1 MDINSKIS
9 QSIES
14 NYHTA
19 ICKKEN
25 LWFCKSLICCVVHC
39 LATFLMPGPPWQ
51 ILSKSWLLAPPL
63 IQNCCYCEADGT
75 KVVDHPL
82 SRWGSKEW
90 SELRCTSRL
99 VSWEFHLKFNGF
111 GFYFMYAIKYISKH
125 YCLIPVKCHLP
136 IGITKYFRPRYLKR

>member
-1 MDINSKIS
+1 MTGKLSKKFHGLALVHFQKYWLLMNINSKIS

-14 NYHTA
+14 NYHKA

-25 LWFCKSLICCVVHC
+25 LWFCKSLIMICFVVHC

-63 IQNCCYCEADGT
+63 IQNCCYCEADVT

-99 VSWEFHLKFNGF
+99 VSWEFHLKFNWF
-111 GFYFMYAIKYISKH
+111 GFYFMHAIKNIS
-125 YCLIPVKCHLP
+125 I
-136 IGITKYFRPRYLKR
+136 

>member
-14 NYHTA
+14 A

-25 LWFCKSLICCVVHC
+25 LWFCKSLIMICCVVQC

-99 VSWEFHLKFNGF
+99 VSWEFHLKFNWF
-111 GFYFMYAIKYISKH
+111 GFYFMRAIKNISKH
-125 YCLIPVKCHLP
+125 YSLIPAKVGH
-136 IGITKYFRPRYLKR
+136 